1 MQYLDSL
8 ECDNLLSSFKN
19 IKIETDLEPNLFNL
33 LGSPVHLSKTI
44 MNLLSNAVEVMP
56 NGGIVS
62 ISTKTCYL
70 DEPKYGYETI
80 NEGEYVCLSI
90 KDTGTGISPT
100 DINKIFEPFYTK
112 KIMGRSGSGLGMSV
126 VWGTVKDHQ
135 GFIDVESSLNN
146 GTQISL
152 YFPVVRKKVA
162 TAKTELS
169 IQDYIGQGESV
180 LIIDDIQDQRAIA
193 SGILSRLGYIVKTV
207 DSGEEAVQYL
217 ENNFVDLLIL
227 DMIMDPGMDGLD
239 TYKEILKKH
248 PKQRAIIASGYS
260 ETSKVKEALSLGAHS
275 YIKKPYT
282 LEKFGIAVRAAL
294 DHKKITY
301 TSNRTYSEKVKNI
314 DVTLN
319 CTSTLVH

>member
-1 MQYLDSL
+1 M
-8 ECDNLLSSFKN
+8 
-19 IKIETDLEPNLFNL
+19 
-33 LGSPVHLSKTI
+33 GSPVHLSKTI

-152 YFPVVRKKVA
+152 YFPVVRKKVS
-162 TAKTELS
+162 TAKPELR
-169 IQDYIGQGESV
+169 IQEYIGQGESV

-227 DMIMDPGMDGLD
+227 DMIMDPGMDGLV

-248 PKQRAIIASGYS
+248 PKQKAIIASGYS
-260 ETSKVKEALSLGAHS
+260 ESSKVKEALSLGAHS

-282 LEKFGIAVRAAL
+282 LEIFGIAVRAAL
-294 DHKKITY
+294 DHKKISY